1 MEVSP
6 NVLTYKG
13 NFTEPSTEY
22 LHLTNSSSQPLA
34 FKVKTTA
41 PKLYCVRP
49 NASII
54 GPNESIKIS
63 LILQG
68 FTQPLPKDYKCKDK
82 FLIVSLPCP
91 DLADPAKVSEQWSAL
106 ESKYADQ
113 LLQKKLRVNFVID
126 DDETNESQA
135 NETTFAN
142 ATSSAGFGGA
152 GAAAASGFSSNAN
165 DTANRTIDGNGAAAA
180 DTTKEAFPSVG
191 GGAAAADDAQQ
202 KELEASNQKI
212 NNLSDKLDSNEKSA
226 AGTGTSTGTATE
238 DTVSGVSLPFAAVL
252 VLIAVLLGW
261 YIL

>member
-1 MEVSP
+1 MPAAQSC
-6 NVLTYKG
+6 
-13 NFTEPSTEY
+13 NFLEPSTEF

-91 DLADPAKVSEQWSAL
+91 ELSDPSKVSEQWSAL
-106 ESKYADQ
+106 ESKYRDQ

-135 NETTFAN
+135 NDTTFAN
-142 ATSSAGFGGA
+142 ATSSAGFGAAGAGA
-152 GAAAASGFSSNAN
+152 GAAASSGISQNAN
-165 DTANRTIDGNGAAAA
+165 DTANRTYDSSAVNAGA

-191 GGAAAADDAQQ
+191 GAGADDVQQ

-212 NNLSDKLDSNEKSA
+212 NNLSEKLDSNEKAPSA
-226 AGTGTSTGTATE
+226 AAGSQTGVATE
-238 DTVSGVSLPFAAVL
+238 DAVSGVSLPFAGIL
-252 VLIAVLLGW
+252 ILIAVLLGW
-261 YIL
+261 YVL

>member
-1 MEVSP
+1 M
-6 NVLTYKG
+6 
-13 NFTEPSTEY
+13 
-22 LHLTNSSSQPLA
+22 A

-54 GPNESIKIS
+54 GPNESIQIS

-91 DLADPAKVSEQWSAL
+91 ELTDPSKVSDQWSAL

-113 LLQKKLRVNFVID
+113 LLQKKLRVNFIID
-126 DDETNESQA
+126 DDETNETQA
-135 NETTFAN
+135 NDTTFAN
-142 ATSSAGFGGA
+142 ANSTAFGGGAGAGA
-152 GAAAASGFSSNAN
+152 GAAAASGLSLNAN
-165 DTANRTIDGNGAAAA
+165 ETANRTIDGTAVGA

-191 GGAAAADDAQQ
+191 GAAGADDVQQ
-202 KELEASNQKI
+202 QELEASNQKI

-226 AGTGTSTGTATE
+226 AGTQTGTATE
-238 DTVSGVSLPFAAVL
+238 DAVSGVSLPFAAIL
-252 VLIAVLLGW
+252 VLLAVLLGW

>member
-1 MEVSP
+1 M
-6 NVLTYKG
+6 
-13 NFTEPSTEY
+13 
-22 LHLTNSSSQPLA
+22 TNSSSQPLA

-152 GAAAASGFSSNAN
+152 GAAAASGFSLNAN

-226 AGTGTSTGTATE
+226 AGTGTLTGTATE